1 LFQDVT
7 LPERF
12 HKWMTYLP
20 LFRKAKRGL
29 WLGLHVN
36 SGQPRT
42 PIPEK
47 VEHQFR

>member
-1 LFQDVT
+1 MNGKYLLDSNIIIALF
-7 LPERF
+7 
-12 HKWMTYLP
+12 
-20 LFRKAKRGL
+20 AKDPQIR
-29 WLGLHVN
+29 VN